1 MLSGTGKADDLGLDR
16 VGVEE
21 DEKPGLDSDEERL
34 VARRL
39 ELSIV

>member
-16 VGVEE
+16 VGVE

-39 ELSIV
+39 DLSIV